1 MITRIEDIYKE
12 VTGCQD
18 VKVTED
24 TKLENEFNS
33 LSLVQ
38 FICCIE
44 DEFDIEVPNSA
55 IKNIKTVG
63 DAIKLIEQ
71 LMDE

>member
-1 MITRIEDIYKE
+1 MITRIEEIYKE

-18 VKVTED
+18 VKFTED